1 MLSNIKKLHMVQY
14 NKVTNSKGIRYFDD
28 YLRKGKRIDI

>member
-14 NKVTNSKGIRYFDD
+14 NKVTNSNFPHSKPAEN
-28 YLRKGKRIDI
+28 L